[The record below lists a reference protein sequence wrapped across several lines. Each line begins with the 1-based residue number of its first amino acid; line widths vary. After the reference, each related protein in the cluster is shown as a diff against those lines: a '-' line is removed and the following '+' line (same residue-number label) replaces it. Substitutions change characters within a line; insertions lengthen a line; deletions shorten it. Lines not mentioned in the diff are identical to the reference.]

1 MKKIVFVAL
10 ALIATATAL
19 FAQDAKTAAN
29 EKVEKVATTGSI
41 ANPKGTKLF
50 VVGDSTL
57 SPFNDVA
64 YYHPRNGYGM
74 RLQDYL
80 NPKKIEVINLAMS
93 GRSSKSFLTEINYK
107 TLVNNIKKGDYLI
120 IGFGHNDEK
129 AEEDRYTNP
138 NGSKEEAGSFKNS
151 LYVNY
156 VKMAKDK
163 GATPILCTPIVR
175 RVEGIKYVGSA
186 VHIVADQGSYKGGD
200 YPKAIRELGQETDT
214 MVVDLTE
221 KTKNRYLTM
230 LPEETLKFH
239 AWLSHKPNSV
249 DNTHLNM
256 YGAAVNAYDVVR
268 DIASKDKKFAKF
280 VLKDIKEPQPGML
293 TPNPKYIVPTYD
305 GFTPKDKS
313 QQSSFKKIKEPWFG
327 TAFGD
332 CGSASKIATRRFN
345 GIEEKDGIVR
355 MNSGFEDGSASSGK
369 IASGNDGLCFYFQ
382 QIPITKDFTLKAK
395 AKIVYINK
403 NNQVSFGLMARDD
416 IYIDQ
421 DDKSINSAYVACAAL
436 GVAKDEGA
444 WTSSFERKDG
454 ELIQTKTTSEK
465 LPVAGTVVDLS
476 LTKKGNVYTVKYGKN
491 PAQSYTADLNEIDTD
506 YIYAGLFTSRCVT
519 VEYSDVSLQI
529 Q

>member
-1 MKKIVFVAL
+1 MKKLVLAAL
-10 ALIATATAL
+10 AVLTAATL

-29 EKVEKVATTGSI
+29 EKVEKVATTASI

-57 SPFNDVA
+57 SPFNDP
-64 YYHPRNGYGM
+64 YYYPRNGYGM

-93 GRSSKSFLTEINYK
+93 GRSSKSFTTEVNYK

-138 NGSKEEAGSFKNS
+138 NGSKDEAGSFKNS

-156 VKMAKDK
+156 VKLAKDK

-175 RVEGIKYVGSA
+175 RSESLKYEGST
-186 VHIVADQGSYKGGD
+186 VHIVADQGSFKGGD
-200 YPKAIRELGQETDT
+200 YPKAIRELGEETGT
-214 MVVDLTE
+214 MVVDLTA
-221 KTKNRYLTM
+221 KTKARYSALM
-230 LPEETLKFH
+230 PSETLIFH
-239 AWLSHKPNSV
+239 AWLSHKENSV

-256 YGAAVNAYDVVR
+256 YGAAVNAYDVVQ
-268 DIASKDKKFAKF
+268 DVASKDKKFAKF
-280 VLKDIKEPQPGML
+280 LNKDIKEPQPSML
-293 TPNPKYIVPTYD
+293 KPNPSYIVPTYD
-305 GFTPKDKS
+305 GFKPSDKS
-313 QQSSFKKIKEPWFG
+313 VQASFKKIKEPWFG

-332 CGSASKIATRRFN
+332 CGSASKIATSRFN
-345 GIEEKDGIVR
+345 GIVENGNVVR
-355 MNSGFEDGSASSGK
+355 MNSGFDDGSAVSGK
-369 IASGNDGLCFYFQ
+369 IAAGNDGLCMYFQ

-403 NNQVSFGLMARDD
+403 NNQVSFGLMVRDD
-416 IYIDQ
+416 IYIDR

-436 GVAKDEGA
+436 GVAKEEGK

-454 ELIQTKTTSEK
+454 ELVQTKTTVEK

-476 LTKKGNVYTVKYGKN
+476 IVKQGNNYTVKYGKD
-491 PAQSYTADLNEIDTD
+491 PAKIYTADLNEIDTD
-506 YIYAGLFTSRCVT
+506 YVYAGLFTSRCVT